1 MSPGAS
7 ARESGPQLL
16 HHDRRVAG
24 LNQIPLRRLLSP
36 LPSPSIASPDD
47 EDLRHSQVHLNRGS
61 LYEDSSSNPNFVRS
75 DHYSY
80 PHGIAELDGYSR
92 DNGSDDPPSAL
103 HSKTHGVTQSA
114 IRAPEDHPARRDNLA
129 RRDEHSFE
137 PTDGY
142 TLHETYGTGPEDAA
156 VEVQHGRSDDQQRIQ
171 ASASQDWFYDSAGPL
186 LQTPPPTSPYN
197 REAES
202 RSTTAW
208 RRRQAPGQHLRRHAT
223 RKVKLVQ
230 GSVLSVDYPV
240 PSAIQNAVLSRYRND
255 PKAGSEEFTYMRCKF
270 WGVSQ

>member
-7 ARESGPQLL
+7 ARETDPQLL

-24 LNQIPLRRLLSP
+24 LNQIPLRRLSP
-36 LPSPSIASPDD
+36 LPSPSIASLDD
-47 EDLRHSQVHLNRGS
+47 EDLRHSQVHPNHRS
-61 LYEDSSSNPNFVRS
+61 SYEDSFSNPVRS

-80 PHGIAELDGYSR
+80 PHGTAELDGYSR

-103 HSKTHGVTQSA
+103 HSKTHGVTQLV
-114 IRAPEDHPARRDNLA
+114 IQAPEDHPTCRGNLA

-142 TLHETYGTGPEDAA
+142 TLHKTYGTGPKDAA
-156 VEVQHGRSDDQQRIQ
+156 VEVQHDRSDDQQRIQ
-171 ASASQDWFYDSAGPL
+171 ASASQDWFHDSTEPL
-186 LQTPPPTSPYN
+186 LQRSLPASPYN
-197 REAES
+197 RAES

-208 RRRQAPGQHLRRHAT
+208 RRRQVPGQHHLRRYTT
-223 RKVKLVQ
+223 RKVRLVQ

-240 PSAIQNAVLSRYRND
+240 PSAMQNSVQYKYRNH
-255 PKAGSEEFTYMRCKF
+255 PGSGSEEFTHMRCKF
-270 WGVSQ
+270 LEVSQ